1 MKQVFKRI
9 PELPLT
15 NPEKMARETAR
26 ILLDTKSV
34 LFNID
39 PPFTYTSGRKGPAYI
54 DCRRLISFPHERKTL
69 MDFAAQAITASNS
82 HFDVIAGGE
91 TAGIPYAAFI
101 ADRLELPMI
110 YVRKKAK
117 GVGRNAQIEGDL
129 GNNKRVL
136 ICEDLQNYG
145 NSVKVFVDALRA
157 ADAIVDTV
165 FVIFTYG
172 HASSKKFMDDEGLK
186 LIALCDWRA
195 VIALAREEK
204 RFDEKTLRSVEDFLA
219 DPIAWS
225 VAHGGK
231 GEDASGVA
239 A

>member
-1 MKQVFKRI
+1 MSFSPKDAAEQ
-9 PELPLT
+9 
-15 NPEKMARETAR
+15 TAR

-39 PPFTYTSGRKGPAYI
+39 PPYTYTSGRKGPVYV
-54 DCRRLISFPHERKTL
+54 DCRRLISFPKERKIL
-69 MDFAAQAITASNS
+69 MDIAAEAIAAQAP
-82 HFDVIAGGE
+82 HVDVIAGGE

-101 ADRLELPMI
+101 SDRMNKPMI

-117 GVGRNAQIEGDL
+117 GVGRNAQIEGQLDE
-129 GNNKRVL
+129 GKKVL

-145 NSVKVFVDALRA
+145 TSVKVFVDALRA

-165 FVIFTYG
+165 FVLFTYG
-172 HASSKKFMDDEGLK
+172 HASTKQEMKDLGMNT
-186 LIALCDWRA
+186 IALSNWESVIRIARA
-195 VIALAREEK
+195 EN
-204 RFDEKTLRSVEDFLA
+204 RFDAATLDSVEKFLG
-219 DPIAWS
+219 DPVAWS

-231 GEDASGVA
+231 GETEEA

>member
-1 MKQVFKRI
+1 MTSAKD
-9 PELPLT
+9 
-15 NPEKMARETAR
+15 MARETAR
-26 ILLDTKSV
+26 ILLDTGSV

-39 PPFTYTSGRKGPAYI
+39 PPFKYTSGRVGPVYI
-54 DCRRLISFPHERKTL
+54 DCRRLISFPTQRKTL
-69 MDFAAQAITASNS
+69 MDFAAQSIREQAGDV
-82 HFDVIAGGE
+82 DVIAGGE

-101 ADRLELPMI
+101 SDRLQKPMI

-117 GVGRNAQIEGDL
+117 GVGRNAQIEGHL
-129 GNNKRVL
+129 ENNKRVL

-157 ADAIVDTV
+157 ADATVEHV
-165 FVIFTYG
+165 FVIFSYG
-172 HASSKKFMDDEGLK
+172 HASAKQFMDDEGLK
-186 LIALCDWRA
+186 LISLANWRD

-204 RFDEKTLRSVEDFLA
+204 RFDEKVLKSVENFLA
-219 DPIAWS
+219 DPVAWS

-231 GEDASGVA
+231 GEDAAGVA

>member
-1 MKQVFKRI
+1 
-9 PELPLT
+9 
-15 NPEKMARETAR
+15 MASPQDMALKTAR

-39 PPFTYTSGRKGPAYI
+39 PPFTYTSGRKGPVYV
-54 DCRRLISFPHERKTL
+54 DCRRLISFPAERKIL
-69 MDFAAQAITASNS
+69 MDFAADTIRAQAPDI
-82 HFDVIAGGE
+82 DVIAGGE

-101 ADRLELPMI
+101 ADRMTLPMI
-110 YVRKKAK
+110 YIRKKPK
-117 GVGRNAQIEGDL
+117 GVGRNAQIEGHLD
-129 GNNKRVL
+129 NNKRVL

-157 ADAIVDTV
+157 ADATVDTV
-165 FVIFTYG
+165 FVLFTYA
-172 HASSKKFMDDEGLK
+172 HASSKQAMDDMGLK
-186 LIALCDWRA
+186 LLSLSNWQA
-195 VIALAREEK
+195 VIEVARAEK
-204 RFDEKTLRSVEDFLA
+204 RFDAKVIDSVEAFLA
-219 DPIAWS
+219 DPVAWS

>member
-1 MKQVFKRI
+1 
-9 PELPLT
+9 
-15 NPEKMARETAR
+15 MASPQDMALKTAR

-39 PPFTYTSGRKGPAYI
+39 PPFTYTSGRKGPVYV
-54 DCRRLISFPHERKTL
+54 DCRRLISFPAERKIL
-69 MDFAAQAITASNS
+69 MDFAADTIRAQAPDI
-82 HFDVIAGGE
+82 DVIAGGE

-101 ADRLELPMI
+101 ADRMALPMI
-110 YVRKKAK
+110 YIRKKPK
-117 GVGRNAQIEGDL
+117 GVGRNAQIEGHLD
-129 GNNKRVL
+129 NNKRVL

-157 ADAIVDTV
+157 ADATVDTV
-165 FVIFTYG
+165 FVLFTYG
-172 HASSKKFMDDEGLK
+172 HASSKQAMDDMGLK
-186 LIALCDWRA
+186 LLSLSNWQA
-195 VIALAREEK
+195 VIEVARAEK
-204 RFDEKTLRSVEDFLA
+204 RFDAKVIDSVEAFLA
-219 DPIAWS
+219 DPVAWS

>member
-1 MKQVFKRI
+1 MSFSPKD
-9 PELPLT
+9 
-15 NPEKMARETAR
+15 AAAATAR

-39 PPFTYTSGRKGPAYI
+39 PPYTYTSGRKGPVYV
-54 DCRRLISFPHERKTL
+54 DCRRLISFPRERKIL
-69 MDFAAQAITASNS
+69 MDIAAEAIRAQTPDI
-82 HFDVIAGGE
+82 DVIAGGE

-101 ADRLELPMI
+101 SDRLEKPMI

-117 GVGRNAQIEGDL
+117 GVGRNAQIEGHLDS
-129 GNNKRVL
+129 GKKVL

-145 NSVKVFVDALRA
+145 TSVKVFVDALRA

-165 FVIFTYG
+165 FVLFTYG
-172 HASSKKFMDDEGLK
+172 HESTKQEMKDLGMNT
-186 LIALCDWRA
+186 IALSNWQSVIDIARA
-195 VIALAREEK
+195 EN
-204 RFDEKTLRSVEDFLA
+204 RFDAKTLESVENFLQ
-219 DPIAWS
+219 DPVTWS

-231 GEDASGVA
+231 GDTEEA